1 MSDPVLTALAQNGL
15 LRLQCDKAT
24 IWSVDG
30 LSQHVVAEAG
40 PLSALCGPQK
50 PLSQETSLNQL
61 IKESLLIFT
70 APIAPTD
77 DTSDTIVN
85 HSRHVIRDV
94 RTRESL
100 KTTASVMTSYAAVP
114 ILGACGQLL
123 GCYCVADEDI
133 RDDFFADHTHTILGD
148 VACAISQYLGQQA
161 TASSRPRGRC
171 DRQTPTLDDASSLSR
186 DSSERS
192 LFTGS
197 SCDDTTPLTTPNEA
211 PEFAFDLPIPAK
223 PDLSRTSTT
232 ISRSPP
238 PNATEETPATV
249 GQAIK
254 SDFVSSLS
262 HELRSPL
269 HGCLAA
275 AELLR
280 ETNLDANQTDL
291 VNMVQACSSTLLYT
305 LNHVLDFSKI
315 NDIEAAK
322 DGHRRPSDISPPKA
336 SQNIF
341 GQTSEDYLCRL
352 TQDVVEGVHFGHT
365 MQEAAYNKPTG
376 TPLGGHTESHLD
388 PAMLL
393 DEAIDPSSFSHSHTS
408 DGVAVFLFME
418 SHEAWFSMI
427 CAGAWKRLV
436 MNLFANSLKFCSAG
450 HIEVTLKMI
459 PDPKHPRKRM
469 AQLMVLDTG
478 IGMGEEFSKHGI
490 FQPFVQE
497 NSLVNGT
504 GLGLHIVKRI
514 VDDMQGTI
522 QVQSTLGSGTRFDV
536 TIPMVELET
545 PPSEAPLDGGQ
556 ILDPPGI
563 LRNRTICLLSFTQD
577 SNGNADSRRAP
588 LVHSYV
594 RNIAED
600 WYHMN
605 VMEADMSADVEADVY
620 VAEASDFAMH
630 ARTKDQLSRI
640 RSQQRRTVLV
650 GTSSQLAQV
659 GREFSGNVVEL
670 SYPLGPRALVRA
682 LYAALDRP
690 NDLVSSIPPAAAA
703 NTLPGYMDIDPVEPQ
718 PEDLP
723 SAKAEDICTIPTKQ
737 HLLLVDDNAIN
748 LKLLSTFVKKL
759 NFNAET
765 AIDGQDALTKYK
777 SWSKNHAFTTILMD
791 ISMPKMNGF
800 ESSKAIREFEVENGL
815 QPAKII
821 ALTALSSEASR
832 REAEASGIDDFQM
845 KPVSLKTLKGLF
857 PEAA

>member
-1 MSDPVLTALAQNGL
+1 MSDPILTALAQNGL

-30 LSQHVVAEAG
+30 LSQHVVAEAS
-40 PLSALCGPQK
+40 PLSALCSPQK
-50 PLSQETSLNQL
+50 PSSQETSLNQL
-61 IKESLLIFT
+61 IKESLLVFT
-70 APIAPTD
+70 APIPPTD

-85 HSRHVIRDV
+85 HTRHVIRDV
-94 RTRESL
+94 RGRESP
-100 KTTASVMTSYAAVP
+100 KTTSFVMTSYAAVP
-114 ILGACGQLL
+114 ILGTCGQLL

-133 RDDFFADHTHTILGD
+133 RDDFFADQTYTILGD
-148 VACAISQYLGQQA
+148 VACAISRYLGQQA

-171 DRQTPTLDDASSLSR
+171 DRPTSILNDASSLSPE
-186 DSSERS
+186 SSERS

-211 PEFAFDLPIPAK
+211 PEFTFDLPMPAK
-223 PDLSRTSTT
+223 PDPSHTST
-232 ISRSPP
+232 I
-238 PNATEETPATV
+238 NATEEASATI
-249 GQAIK
+249 GQAVK

-280 ETNLDANQTDL
+280 ETKLDATQTDL
-291 VNMVQACSSTLLYT
+291 VTMVQACSSTLLYT
-305 LNHVLDFSKI
+305 LNHVLDYSKV
-315 NDIEAAK
+315 NDAQVS
-322 DGHRRPSDISPPKA
+322 GGSRRRDSEISASKA

-352 TQDVVEGVHFGHT
+352 TQDVVEGMHFGHT
-365 MQEAAYNKPTG
+365 MQEAAYNKTLS
-376 TPLGGHTESHLD
+376 TPLSDHAESHLD

-393 DEAIDPSSFSHSHTS
+393 DEALDSSSFNHSHTS

-418 SHEAWFSMI
+418 SREAWFSMI

-436 MNLFANSLKFCSAG
+436 MNLFGNSLKFCSSG

-459 PDPKHPRKRM
+459 PDPKNPQKRM
-469 AQLMVLDTG
+469 AHLMVNDTG
-478 IGMGEEFSKHGI
+478 IGFSEEFSKHGI

-497 NSLVNGT
+497 NPLVNGT
-504 GLGLHIVKRI
+504 GLGLHIVRRI

-522 QVQSTLGSGTRFDV
+522 QVQSTVGSGTRFDV
-536 TIPMVELET
+536 TIPIVELET
-545 PPSEAPLDGGQ
+545 PPSETPLDGGQ

-563 LRNRTICLLSFTQD
+563 LRNRTICLLSSTQE
-577 SNGNADSRRAP
+577 SNGHTDSRRTP

-605 VMEADMSADVEADVY
+605 VIEADMSADVEADIY
-620 VAEASDFAMH
+620 VAEASNFA
-630 ARTKDQLSRI
+630 I
-640 RSQQRRTVLV
+640 
-650 GTSSQLAQV
+650 
-659 GREFSGNVVEL
+659 
-670 SYPLGPRALVRA
+670 ALVRA

-690 NDLVSSIPPAAAA
+690 DDLVSSTPPAAAA

-723 SAKAEDICTIPTKQ
+723 SAKAEDTCTTSTEQ

-759 NFNAET
+759 NFNAAT

-777 SWSKNHAFTTILMD
+777 SWSKRHAFTTILMD

-800 ESSKAIREFEVENGL
+800 ESSRAIREFEVENGL

-857 PEAA
+857 PEAAASA

>member
-1 MSDPVLTALAQNGL
+1 M
-15 LRLQCDKAT
+15 
-24 IWSVDG
+24 
-30 LSQHVVAEAG
+30 
-40 PLSALCGPQK
+40 
-50 PLSQETSLNQL
+50 
-61 IKESLLIFT
+61 
-70 APIAPTD
+70 
-77 DTSDTIVN
+77 
-85 HSRHVIRDV
+85 
-94 RTRESL
+94 
-100 KTTASVMTSYAAVP
+100 
-114 ILGACGQLL
+114 
-123 GCYCVADEDI
+123 
-133 RDDFFADHTHTILGD
+133 
-148 VACAISQYLGQQA
+148 
-161 TASSRPRGRC
+161 
-171 DRQTPTLDDASSLSR
+171 
-186 DSSERS
+186 
-192 LFTGS
+192 
-197 SCDDTTPLTTPNEA
+197 
-211 PEFAFDLPIPAK
+211 PAK
-223 PDLSRTSTT
+223 PDPSHTST
-232 ISRSPP
+232 I
-238 PNATEETPATV
+238 NATEEVSATI
-249 GQAIK
+249 GQAVK

-291 VNMVQACSSTLLYT
+291 VTMVQACSSTLLYT

-315 NDIEAAK
+315 NDFEAAK
-322 DGHRRPSDISPPKA
+322 DGHRRPSDISPSKA

-365 MQEAAYNKPTG
+365 MQEAAHNKPTG

-459 PDPKHPRKRM
+459 SDPKHPRKRM
-469 AQLMVLDTG
+469 AHLMVLDTG

-620 VAEASDFAMH
+620 VAEASDFSMH
-630 ARTKDQLSRI
+630 ARTKDQLSRT

-690 NDLVSSIPPAAAA
+690 NDLVSSTPPAAAA

-723 SAKAEDICTIPTKQ
+723 TAKAEDICTNPTEQ

-759 NFNAET
+759 NFNAQT

-777 SWSKNHAFTTILMD
+777 SGSKKHAFTTILMD

-800 ESSKAIREFEVENGL
+800 ESSRAIREFEVQNGL